1 MRKEGIETDCRYHN
15 GNMSSGEVEKLD
27 RISWVIR
34 RMVSGSLPITLG
46 IMSSSKHKSDTR
58 IGPLG
63 KYGIDSRTR
72 ERTR

>member
-1 MRKEGIETDCRYHN
+1 MRKKAVETDSRYHD
-15 GNMSSGEVEKLD
+15 GNMSSGKVEELNWLG
-27 RISWVIR
+27 RIIR
-34 RMVSGSLPITLG
+34 WMVSGSLPITLR
-46 IMSSSKHKSDTR
+46 IVSSSENEVDGR